1 MTTLATAT
9 VEADLSTAL
18 ELGGRALEWTETH
31 GRALLASASFT
42 AQALVLGRLQR
53 EETLRARSP
62 ARFDVQVARR
72 ATTGTEAQLEGAV
85 LYHALA
91 LPRVDAL
98 FSDASARTLLN
109 RNLRPLLRGYA
120 AAGVPFRYFG
130 TEVLA
135 VLGHPVALVGY
146 DQTAAGAVLIE
157 VLIGLENPCVVRPA
171 LKREPPAALYPLLRR
186 SPPAHELLLAAVN
199 GVVDR
204 LGAIPS
210 DVAAS
215 LPPASATANCQLPT
229 ANSPMPATVS
239 IPLGVVEATVTPHVR
254 ITGDLLAGRAALRR
268 FEQRAAEAVASG
280 EKPSSAWL
288 TALDGAPL
296 DGARPEDLL
305 QALALLVPLE
315 IAPGAGR

>member
-1 MTTLATAT
+1 VTALALATVDT
-9 VEADLSTAL
+9 DLDGAL
-18 ELGGRALEWTETH
+18 ELGGRALAWTETN

-42 AQALVLGRLQR
+42 TQALVLGRLQR
-53 EETLRARSP
+53 EDTLRVRSP

-72 ATTGTEAQLEGAV
+72 CTTGTEAQLDGAV

-109 RNLRPLLRGYA
+109 RNLRALLRGYA

-146 DQTAAGAVLIE
+146 DQSASGAVLIE

-171 LKREPPAALYPLLRR
+171 LQREPPAALYPLLRR
-186 SPPAHELLLAAVN
+186 SPPAHELLLTAVA
-199 GVVDR
+199 GIVER
-204 LGAIPS
+204 LGVTPS

-215 LPPASATANCQLPT
+215 LPPATANCQLPT
-229 ANSPMPATVS
+229 ANSPAPAAVA
-239 IPLGVVEATVTPHVR
+239 IPLGVVEAVVAPVVC
-254 ITGDLLAGRAALRR
+254 ITGDLLVGRAALQS
-268 FEQRAAEAVASG
+268 FEQRAAAVLSRG
-280 EKPSSAWL
+280 ETPTSDLL
-288 TALDGAPL
+288 TVFDGAAI
-296 DGARPEDLL
+296 DGARPPDLL
-305 QALALLVPLE
+305 QALLQAARPS
-315 IAPGAGR
+315 G